1 MNYMRLR
8 RVWLRILLAGLL
20 TGVCLTAADL
30 ATLTILHINDLHA
43 QLTPMQNDA
52 GGMAR
57 LAGLIRRE
65 RAGCKDCLLI
75 EAGDVVQGS
84 PVSTI
89 FKGLPVYEILNLLRF
104 DVGTFG
110 NHEFDYG
117 WQQAKKFVD
126 TGTQATVLANL
137 VDAKGGSFLPL
148 PYVVL
153 PVNGL
158 RVAVIGLITADMKDL
173 STPALMG
180 PWQVTP
186 VYQAAQR
193 YASEARKKADVVVLL
208 GHLNTIEEAAV
219 LHNIPDI
226 AIVVT
231 GHAHNGMQAPLS
243 EGNRVLVR
251 VKSNGQELGR
261 LETVVDKETKSLA
274 SWNWKRI
281 PVDAKAPVAED
292 VAVQV
297 KRWESEVT
305 SVVDQPIGRAM
316 REIPAT
322 EVRRL
327 IEKAMREATGADF
340 AFMNPGGVR
349 DKLPMGQL
357 LARHVWNIMPFDN
370 LVVTARVKGSALPPV
385 VTQGAAT
392 DPDKEYTLAVSDFTA
407 ANMSA
412 PGQLGVSGLEF
423 GKDGPLLRD
432 VIIDWVRR
440 QKVLE

>member
-1 MNYMRLR
+1 MNYMRFR
-8 RVWLRILLAGLL
+8 RIWLGVLLLLAG
-20 TGVCLTAADL
+20 VCLSAADL

-43 QLTPMQNDA
+43 QLTPMENGA

-117 WQQAKKFVD
+117 WQQARKFAD
-126 TGTQATVLANL
+126 SATQATVLANL
-137 VDAKGGSFLPL
+137 VDGKGGSFLPT
-148 PYVVL
+148 PYVIL

-180 PWQVTP
+180 PWQVAP

-251 VKSNGQELGR
+251 VKSQGQELGR
-261 LETVVDKETKSLA
+261 LETVVDKDTKSLA

-292 VAVQV
+292 VAAQV
-297 KRWESEVT
+297 KHWEDEVT
-305 SVVDQPIGRAM
+305 SVVDQPIGKAM
-316 REIPAT
+316 REIPAP

-349 DKLPMGQL
+349 DKLPKGQL

-385 VTQGAAT
+385 VTQGAVV

-412 PGQLGVSGLEF
+412 PSQLGMSGIEF

-432 VIIDWVRR
+432 VILDWVRR
-440 QKVLE
+440 QKVLQ